1 LAAVRDILDIEYIYV
16 VVISSLISRNSDAK
30 RKKMTLDI
38 LRFGACWTTQAQC
51 YRNGDADGT
60 LDRHLL
66 QAVGADHDKKIQ
78 AEIKMK

>member
-1 LAAVRDILDIEYIYV
+1 MLLLFQASLAETVMQSE
-16 VVISSLISRNSDAK
+16 
-30 RKKMTLDI
+30 KKMTLDI